1 VTGQVVTGGNK
12 FLYVISD
19 ATAETAERVLRAAL
33 IQFREARP
41 QIRIFSLL
49 RKDEQIEEALRLAA
63 IDQALVLYT
72 IVNPEQR
79 AMLEAKARI
88 YHLQTID
95 LIGHLM
101 GRLATFL
108 EAEPTGRPGLGQL
121 NQAYFDRIEAVEFA
135 VKHDDGQAAQGLNTA
150 DVVLVGLSRTSKTPL
165 STYLAQRGL
174 KVANVPVV
182 LGLPLPRELDQIE
195 QAKIFGLT
203 INAGAL
209 IRIRRARLRALNMPD
224 DTDYARRDH
233 IVRELQYARDLFAAH
248 PLWPV
253 IDVSERAIEESAAI
267 LLRIREQR
275 LRGIME
281 PIAREDLVIPGSEI

>member
-1 VTGQVVTGGNK
+1 MSDAAPATLPKV
-12 FLYVISD
+12 LYVLSD

-33 IQFREARP
+33 IQFRDVRP
-41 QIRIFSLL
+41 QMRIFSLL
-49 RKDEQIEEALRLAA
+49 RRDEQIEDALRLAA
-63 IDQALVLYT
+63 LDRALVVYT

-79 AMLEAKARI
+79 ELLEARAKVFQ
-88 YHLQTID
+88 LSTVD

-101 GRLATFL
+101 GRLSEFL
-108 EAEPTGRPGLGQL
+108 EAEPTGRPGQGQL

-135 VKHDDGQAAQGLNTA
+135 VKHDDGQAAQGLGLA

-182 LGLPLPRELDQIE
+182 LGLPLPREIE
-195 QAKIFGLT
+195 QIDQSRIFGLT

-233 IVRELQYARDLFAAH
+233 IVAELQYARDIFAAH

-253 IDVSERAIEESAAI
+253 IDVSERAIEETAAI

-275 LRGIME
+275 QRGIMD
-281 PIAREDLVIPGSEI
+281 PVSTEDAAPPSGEG